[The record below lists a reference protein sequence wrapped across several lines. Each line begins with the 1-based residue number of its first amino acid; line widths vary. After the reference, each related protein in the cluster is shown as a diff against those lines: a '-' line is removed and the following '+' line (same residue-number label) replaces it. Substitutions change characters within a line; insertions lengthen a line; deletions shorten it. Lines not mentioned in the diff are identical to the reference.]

1 MPGPSDPITT
11 AFAGPIQIDQLRR
24 WQGLWLDHLGFGPEP
39 TPSRVVLERPGMRLH
54 VYDGA
59 SGPPL
64 LIVPAPIKRAYLW
77 DLAPEASVVR
87 RCVEAGL
94 AVHLIE
100 WTDPQGEVT
109 GYGLTDYADRM
120 IGACR
125 EAVAAATGTM
135 RVALAG
141 HSLGG
146 TLAALHAALYPDR
159 VRGLVLVEA
168 PLRFGAAAGAFAP
181 LVAATPEALI
191 QAVGKAGTVP
201 GSLIDVISVTAAPD
215 TFSGERL
222 VDGLAS
228 STDPAWLRLHLRV
241 VRWTLDEFPLPGPL
255 FAEIVQRLYKEDRFA
270 CGTLE
275 LGGRRVDPTA
285 LTIPVLTVVNPES
298 RIIPPVSVLCPLNA
312 PTVLTYRGDPGVAL
326 RHVGALVG
334 RSAHDTL
341 WPAILNWLGHLPL

>member
-77 DLAPEASVVR
+77 NLAPEASVVR
-87 RCVEAGL
+87 RCVEAEL

-125 EAVAAATGTM
+125 EAVAAATGTV

-146 TLAALHAALYPDR
+146 TLTALHAGDDPQCENTGKGDR
-159 VRGLVLVEA
+159 KNHQSGGNRLFDNFVERGVTPGLNRIQCAGNNDETIQQ
-168 PLRFGAAAGAFAP
+168 PL
-181 LVAATPEALI
+181 
-191 QAVGKAGTVP
+191 
-201 GSLIDVISVTAAPD
+201 
-215 TFSGERL
+215 
-222 VDGLAS
+222 
-228 STDPAWLRLHLRV
+228 H
-241 VRWTLDEFPLPGPL
+241 
-255 FAEIVQRLYKEDRFA
+255 
-270 CGTLE
+270 
-275 LGGRRVDPTA
+275 
-285 LTIPVLTVVNPES
+285 
-298 RIIPPVSVLCPLNA
+298 
-312 PTVLTYRGDPGVAL
+312 
-326 RHVGALVG
+326 
-334 RSAHDTL
+334 
-341 WPAILNWLGHLPL
+341 